1 MKKYPTHEMKFKRDK
16 LMLFEDKEDVQ
27 VIYFLFDRGKET
39 LFKS

>member
-1 MKKYPTHEMKFKRDK
+1 MKKYLTHEMKFKRDK
-16 LMLFEDKEDVQ
+16 LVLFEDKEDVQ

>member
-1 MKKYPTHEMKFKRDK
+1 MKKYPTHEIKFKRDK

-27 VIYFLFDRGKET
+27 VIYFLFDREKET